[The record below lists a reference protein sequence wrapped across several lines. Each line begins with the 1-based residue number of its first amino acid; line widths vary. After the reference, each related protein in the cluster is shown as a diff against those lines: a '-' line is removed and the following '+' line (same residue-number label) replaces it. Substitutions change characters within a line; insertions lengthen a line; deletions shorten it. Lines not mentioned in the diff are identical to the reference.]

1 MGILTGHLMELG
13 KDEAVQERVLEV
25 ARQFF
30 SNSNITVNLLPALIA
45 GDCDVCVCLFLNYL
59 VITITMIIT
68 ITITMIMMPGGLLL
82 LAIPLLLLFFP
93 GLFGGGSTDATG
105 SG

>member
-1 MGILTGHLMELG
+1 MELG

-45 GDCDVCVCLFLNYL
+45 GDCDVCVFLLLNYL
-59 VITITMIIT
+59 N
-68 ITITMIMMPGGLLL
+68 
-82 LAIPLLLLFFP
+82 LFVQH
-93 GLFGGGSTDATG
+93 
-105 SG
+105 